1 MLSMS
6 SKRANYRYWVR
17 LALFTGIVSGIAG
30 LGLLVYL
37 VDRQLDVLL
46 APVRQ
51 PITRTP
57 ANLGLPYQDI
67 TLTSRDGLKVAGWYI
82 PGARPQ
88 GIILIHGVN
97 ANRMAMLPTAAL
109 LAEAGFHLLLLD
121 LRGHGESGESLNS
134 YGYYEALD
142 AQVGADYLSAL
153 PEVERIGV
161 LGVSL
166 GGAAVARA
174 AAEDSRLQAVV
185 IQTSYSSLPAAVD
198 DAFETMT
205 IFPKRPFAPL
215 IVALAERRVEI
226 TIDQVD
232 SARDLATLSP
242 RAVLIIHAANDHLFP
257 VEHALKMY
265 NVAGEPKELWIIEDF
280 GHGDPAIA
288 REDEYRARV
297 VGFFEKAFTR

>member
-1 MLSMS
+1 MMS
-6 SKRANYRYWVR
+6 SNRAKYRYWLR
-17 LALFTGIVSGIAG
+17 LIIFTVVVSGLTA

-51 PITRTP
+51 PITHTP
-57 ANLGLPYQDI
+57 ADLGLPYEDVS
-67 TLTSRDGLKVAGWYI
+67 LTSRDGLKVAGWYI
-82 PGARPQ
+82 PGKRLQ
-88 GIILIHGVN
+88 GIILIHGIN
-97 ANRMAMLPTAAL
+97 ANRVVMLPTAAL

-121 LRGHGESGESLNS
+121 LRGHGESGDSLNS

-142 AQVGADYLSAL
+142 VRAGAEYLSAL
-153 PEVERIGV
+153 PEVEQIGV
-161 LGVSL
+161 IGTSL

-174 AAEDSRLQAVV
+174 AAEEPRLQAVV
-185 IQTSYSSLPAAVD
+185 IQTSYSSLSDAVD
-198 DAFETMT
+198 SAFETLA

-215 IVALAERRVEI
+215 IVELAERRVGI
-226 TIDQVD
+226 TIDQID

-257 VEHALKMY
+257 LEHGYKMY
-265 NVAGEPKELWIIEDF
+265 NAAGEPKELWIIEDF

-288 REDEYRARV
+288 LEEEYRARV
-297 VGFFEKAFTR
+297 VDFFDRAFAQ